1 MNILFLTIS
10 VVNDITDRSIYA
22 DLMRKFR
29 KEGHNVYIVTP
40 TERRYKKQT
49 TITEQDRV
57 SVLEIRTL
65 NFQKTNLI
73 EKGIGTLLVENQFL
87 RAIKKYFFG
96 IKFDLVLYSTPPIT
110 FTKVV
115 KFIKSKDSA
124 KSYLLLKDIFPQNA
138 VDLGMMKRNGILHKY
153 FTAKEKSLYA
163 ISDFI
168 GCMSRANVEYLCKHN
183 PSINPGIVHVN
194 PNSVELINNDLTN
207 KKKIEIRNKF
217 RIPLD
222 ITTFVYGGNLG
233 KPQGIDFLIEVL
245 QKNKERRNAFFVIV
259 GSGTEFEKIKKWFDV
274 NKPRNAILQK
284 GLPKTEYDQ
293 LVQACDIG
301 MIFLDK
307 RFTIP
312 NYPSRL
318 LSYLENRMPIITAT
332 DSNTDIGKDA
342 EINGYGFYCESG
354 NIELINNQIELLSIN
369 PDLVKLMGKKGYQYL
384 LDNFTVEKSYS
395 IITNNLPK

>member
-10 VVNDITDRSIYA
+10 RINDISERGIYT

-29 KEGHNVYIVTP
+29 DEGHNLYIVTP

-49 TITEQDRV
+49 TFKEQDGV
-57 SVLEIRTL
+57 NVLQVRTL

-87 RAIKKYFFG
+87 NTIKKYLLG
-96 IKFDLVLYSTPPIT
+96 IRFDLVLYSTPPIT

-115 KFIKSKDSA
+115 RFIKSKDSA

-153 FTAKEKSLYA
+153 FTAKEKKLYA

-168 GCMSRANVEYLCKHN
+168 GCMSLANVEYLCKNN
-183 PSINPGIVHVN
+183 PDINPGIVHVN
-194 PNSVELINNDLTN
+194 PNSVELINEKLI
-207 KKKIEIRNKF
+207 KERKIEIRNKF
-217 RIPLD
+217 GIPLNV
-222 ITTFVYGGNLG
+222 TTFIYGGNLG

-245 QKNKERRNAFFVIV
+245 NANIVRVDCFFVIA
-259 GSGTEFEKIKKWFDV
+259 GSGTEYGKIKKWFDIE
-274 NKPRNAILQK
+274 KPTNAILLTS
-284 GLPKTEYDQ
+284 LPKNEYDK
-293 LVQACDIG
+293 LVRACDIG

-318 LSYLENRMPIITAT
+318 LSYLENEMPIISAT
-332 DSNTDIGKDA
+332 DSNTDIGKEA

-354 NIELINNQIELLSIN
+354 NLELMNKQIDLFSTN
-369 PDLVKLMGKKGYQYL
+369 PNLVKSMGSKGCQYL
-384 LDNFTVEKSYS
+384 MRNFTVDKSYS
-395 IITNNLPK
+395 IIMSCLN